1 MNPSPFAIDEEAE
14 EGIRVLALR
23 GELDLA
29 TAPRLSERL
38 EGHSDAVVIDLSAC
52 EFIDSTGIAVIV
64 RAWQRLGGGDGQAGS
79 LLALCSP
86 TRQVR
91 RLIAVTGLD
100 TTISVFDD
108 RPMAARALASRGGTT
123 SRTG

>member
-1 MNPSPFAIDEEAE
+1 M
-14 EGIRVLALR
+14 LALR

-29 TAPRLSERL
+29 TAPSLSERL
-38 EGHSDAVVIDLSAC
+38 EDHSDAVVIDLSEC
-52 EFIDSTGIAVIV
+52 QFIDSTGIAVIV
-64 RAWQRLGGGDGQAGS
+64 RAWQRLGGGDGRAGS

-86 TRQVR
+86 TSQVR

-108 RPMAARALASRGGTT
+108 RPMAARALASRGGAT
-123 SRTG
+123 SSTG